1 MKVQTVTEI
10 ASAIFISLAS
20 SGGAKF
26 TQHAGRVI
34 NDAIAK
40 GVISDPAAV
49 KYLTRLAQIA
59 EERSESTPPPT

>member
-26 TQHAGRVI
+26 TQHAGQVI

-40 GVISDPAAV
+40 GVISDPTARKFLTKLAEIAAEPA
-49 KYLTRLAQIA
+49 L
-59 EERSESTPPPT
+59 PPA